1 MKIWLQKHKYML
13 LFSILLILS
22 FIGFMNFKK
31 IIDRTVKQ
39 RTMPIEYLVV
49 HWTANTATGADAR
62 ANAIYLKKKENA
74 GTHYCI
80 DDEEIYQCTEDKNV
94 AYSVGG
100 KYWSGFV
107 PKMWLARKIFNNNS
121 LNFEAVEHAI
131 DRYTKCLI
139 IREGFVIYNRLADRY
154 TRIADVY
161 ERSIQAGLH
170 ANVPEMEKWQLY
182 EYKTRD
188 NSDKC
193 YMQIPWSEI
202 PEDPFFRSAKIR
214 YQPNCNFRCNGKD
227 TCTGRCGVKEEIL
240 DRHRML
246 VR

>member
-1 MKIWLQKHKYML
+1 MATSGSTFFPILVVLQKGGGIELGRLTQELNK
-13 LFSILLILS
+13 FR
-22 FIGFMNFKK
+22 GFG
-31 IIDRTVKQ
+31 DV
-39 RTMPIEYLVV
+39 
-49 HWTANTATGADAR
+49 
-62 ANAIYLKKKENA
+62 
-74 GTHYCI
+74 
-80 DDEEIYQCTEDKNV
+80 
-94 AYSVGG
+94 
-100 KYWSGFV
+100 
-107 PKMWLARKIFNNNS
+107 
-121 LNFEAVEHAI
+121 EAVEHAI

-240 DRHRML
+240 DRHRMI